1 MGIKEFYNK
10 DNLYERI
17 FSFLNRMYIFKKN

>member
-10 DNLYERI
+10 ENIHERI